1 MPRTTAALNSF
12 VSGEFS
18 AKLDGRTDFE
28 KYASG
33 CKTLENMLVHPQGA
47 AARRVGT
54 QFISEVKT
62 SSAKTRLI
70 PFEFST
76 TQTYV
81 LEFGNT
87 YIRMFKDKGQITEG
101 DVTVTAITKANP
113 GVVTATSHGYAD
125 GDIVILS
132 SVVGMTEV
140 NGKTFKVSNKDTN
153 TFELENVDGV
163 DVDTSGFTTYSS
175 GGDAN
180 KIYEI
185 VSPYLT
191 AELFELK
198 FAQSADVMYIVHPN
212 HETMKLSR
220 TGHTAWTLT
229 EVAFTDGPYLSTNT
243 TATTLTPASVG
254 VATGVNIT
262 ASAITGINGGVG
274 WLATDVGRILKFNSG
289 KAIITAR
296 TNTTVVVATIT
307 TAFTNTNATAAF
319 NLGAFSDTTGHP
331 SCVSFFEQRLV
342 FAGTTDEPQT
352 LYFSKSGDYEN
363 MTTGTNADD
372 AMVYTIA
379 SNQVNK
385 IRYLKAVR
393 TLLIGTTGG
402 EFSVSADGTD
412 AAVTPT
418 NVTIKRQS
426 SFGAANVDAQPA
438 GNAVLFLQRAKRK
451 IRELAYNYDSD
462 GYVAPDLTILN
473 ETVTNSGITEMA
485 YQQAPDS
492 ILWCVRDD
500 GVLAGLTYQRTDNVV
515 AWHRH
520 IIGGKSDTGKN
531 IIQQKINFTANG
543 TIVNGTANSITLASH
558 GLVTNDPIYYYAA
571 ANPITGISSGSLYY
585 VITTDANTIKLSL
598 TAALSAAGTAI
609 SLTAPSTASTQSI
622 YQGVNISS
630 NVIYSSAHGLKTGD
644 IIFYDNVGT
653 TIGGLSENTSYYVS
667 RVDDNQ
673 FKLYSDSNLV
683 NVVSLTSAHTSEQ
696 VDNILQNA
704 KVESVATISGDLNE
718 DELWIVSQRWVN
730 GAVRRFVECFSDFDF
745 DETAPEDF
753 KFLDSHL
760 SYSGVAVSSLSGLD
774 HLEGETVSILADG
787 ATHATKV
794 VSSGAISLDRAA
806 TKVVVGLPYS
816 SVLQTMRIE
825 GGAGQYEGTAQGKI
839 KRISK
844 VVLRLFETVGAKV
857 GPSLDNLETVPFRTT
872 SGAMDLPVSTFLAGD
887 KEVEFADD
895 YNTDGFIFVKQ
906 EQPLPLTILALYPT
920 IVTNDG

>member
-18 AKLDGRTDFE
+18 AKMDGRTDFE

-54 QFISEVKT
+54 QFIAEVKT
-62 SSAKTRLI
+62 SSLKTRLI

-87 YIRMFKDKGQITEG
+87 YIRMFKDKGQITES
-101 DVTVTAITKANP
+101 DVTVSGITQANP
-113 GVVTATSHGYAD
+113 AVVTASSHGFSN
-125 GDIVILS
+125 GDFVILS

-140 NGKTFKVSNKDTN
+140 NGKTFKVADKTTN
-153 TFELENVDGV
+153 TFELQDVDGT
-163 DVDTSGFTTYSS
+163 DINSSAFTAYSS

-180 KIYEI
+180 RIYQI
-185 VSPYLT
+185 TSPYLT

-198 FAQSADVMYIVHPN
+198 FAQSADVMYITHPN
-212 HETMKLSR
+212 HEVMKLSR

-229 EVAFTDGPYLSTNT
+229 EVEFTDGPYLSENT
-243 TATTLTPASVG
+243 TTTTLTPAQS
-254 VATGVNIT
+254 ATGTGINIT
-262 ASAITGINGGVG
+262 ASAITGINGGAG
-274 WLATDVGRILKFNSG
+274 FQTTDVGRIISFNSG
-289 KAIITAR
+289 KAKITAR

-307 TAFTNTNATAAF
+307 TAFANTDATAAF
-319 NLGAFSDTTGHP
+319 KLGAFSDTTGHP

-342 FAGTTDEPQT
+342 FAGTSDEPQT

-402 EFSVSADGTD
+402 EFTVSADGTD

-418 NVTIKRQS
+418 NIQIRRQS

-438 GNAVLFLQRAKRK
+438 GNAILFLQRAKRK
-451 IRELAYNYDSD
+451 IRELAYNYDTD
-462 GYVAPDLTILN
+462 GYIAPDLCILN
-473 ETVTNSGITEMA
+473 ETVTDSGVNEMA

-492 ILWCVRDD
+492 ILWAVRDD
-500 GVLAGLTYQRTDNVV
+500 GVLSGLTYQRTDNVV

-520 IIGGKSDTGKN
+520 LIGGKADTTKN
-531 IIQQKINFTANG
+531 IIQQEISFTAN
-543 TIVNGTANSITLASH
+543 TTVVNGTNNTITLSSH
-558 GLVTNDPIYYYAA
+558 GLSTNDPVYYYAA
-571 ANPITGISSGSLYY
+571 ANPITGITSGRLYY
-585 VITTDANTIKLSL
+585 VIASDSNTIKLASS
-598 TAALSAAGTAI
+598 AANSAAGTAI
-609 SLTAPSTASTQSI
+609 SLTGPSTASTQYI
-622 YQGVNISS
+622 YQGVNIAS
-630 NVIYSSAHGLKTGD
+630 NVIYSTSHGFKTGD
-644 IIFYDNVGT
+644 KIFYDNIGT
-653 TIGGLSENTSYYVS
+653 AIGGLSENVEYNVS
-667 RVDDNQ
+667 RVDDDQ
-673 FKLYSDSNLV
+673 FKLYSDSKLI
-683 NVVSLTSAHTSEQ
+683 NVVSLTSAHSSEQ
-696 VDNILQNA
+696 TDNILQNT

-718 DELWIVSQRWVN
+718 DELWIISQRWVN
-730 GAVRRFVECFSDFDF
+730 GAVRRYVECFSNFDF

-753 KFLDSHL
+753 KFVDSHL

-787 ATHATKV
+787 ATHAKKT
-794 VSSGAISLDRAA
+794 VSDGSISLDRASR
-806 TKVVVGLPYS
+806 KVTVGLPYN

-825 GGAGQYEGTAQGKI
+825 GGAGQLEGTAQGKI

-844 VVLRLFETVGAKV
+844 IVLRLFETVGAKV

-872 SGAMDLPVSTFLAGD
+872 SGAMDLPVSTFIAGD
-887 KEVEFADD
+887 KEVEFSDD

-906 EQPLPLTILALYPT
+906 DQALPLTVLALYPT

>member
-1 MPRTTAALNSF
+1 MPRTTASINSF

-54 QFISEVKT
+54 QFISEIKT

-76 TQTYV
+76 TQTYI
-81 LEFGNT
+81 LEFGNN
-87 YIRMFKDKGQITEG
+87 YIRFFKDKGQI
-101 DVTVTAITKANP
+101 
-113 GVVTATSHGYAD
+113 
-125 GDIVILS
+125 
-132 SVVGMTEV
+132 
-140 NGKTFKVSNKDTN
+140 F
-153 TFELENVDGV
+153 
-163 DVDTSGFTTYSS
+163 SS
-175 GGDAN
+175 GSA
-180 KIYEI
+180 YEI
-185 VSPYLT
+185 STPYLT
-191 AELFELK
+191 AELFEIK
-198 FAQSADVMYIVHPN
+198 FAQSADVMFLCHPN
-212 HETMKLSR
+212 HEVMKLSR
-220 TGHTAWTLT
+220 TAHTSWTLT
-229 EVAFTDGPYLSTNT
+229 EVDFTDGPYLATNT
-243 TATTLTPASVG
+243 TDTTLTPQQT
-254 VATGVNIT
+254 ATGTGKTIT
-262 ASAITGINGGVG
+262 ASAVTGINGGVG

-296 TNTTVVVATIT
+296 TNATVAVATIT
-307 TAFTNTNATAAF
+307 TAFTNTDATAAF
-319 NLGAFSDTTGHP
+319 NLGAFSNTTGFP

-438 GNAVLFLQRAKRK
+438 GNAVLFLQAAKRK

-473 ETVTNSGITEMA
+473 ETVTKSGITEMA
-485 YQQAPDS
+485 FQQSPDN
-492 ILWCVRDD
+492 ILWCVRED

-520 IIGGKSDTGKN
+520 ILGGRSDTTKN
-531 IIQQKINFTANG
+531 IIQQKISFTANT
-543 TIVNGTANSITLASH
+543 TIVNGTNNTITLSSH
-558 GLVTNDPIYYYAA
+558 GLATNDPIYYYAA

-585 VITTDANTIKLSL
+585 VIRTDANTIKLAT
-598 TAALSAAGTAI
+598 TAARSAAGTAI
-609 SLTAPSTASTQSI
+609 SLTGPSTASTQFI

-630 NVIYSSAHGLKTGD
+630 NVIYSDDHGFKTGD

-653 TIGGLSENTSYYVS
+653 TIGGLSENVPYYVS
-667 RVDDNQ
+667 RVDDDQ
-673 FKLYSDSNLV
+673 FKLYTDSKLV
-683 NVVSLTSAHTSEQ
+683 HVVSLTSAHTSEQ
-696 VDNILQNA
+696 TDNILQDA
-704 KVESVATISGDLNE
+704 KVESIASISGDLNE
-718 DELWIVSQRWVN
+718 DELWVITQRWVN
-730 GAVRRFVECFSDFDF
+730 GAIKRYVECFSEFDF

-760 SYSGVAVSSLSGLD
+760 SYSGVAVSSVSGLS
-774 HLEGETVSILADG
+774 HLEGETVYILADG

-794 VSSGAISLDRAA
+794 VASGAITLDRPSR
-806 TKVVVGLPYS
+806 KVTVGLPYN

-825 GGAGQYEGTAQGKI
+825 AGAGQYEGTAQGKI

-844 VVLRLFETVGAKV
+844 VILRLFETVGAKV
-857 GPSLDNLETVPFRTT
+857 GPSLDSLETVPFRTT

-887 KEVEFADD
+887 KEVEFTDD

-906 EQPLPLTILALYPT
+906 DQALPLTVLALYPT
-920 IVTNDG
+920 IVTSDG